1 MRSACCE
8 RHNTKRNPVNPDIH
22 MELWTFGEQNRNGW
36 SLGGYARI
44 ERCAILSLQRVLRPT
59 GFRGLASQVKRHG
72 NAKGTKGW
80 TANLRHGRV
89 KTGWQH
95 GFGRCAWLHRVA
107 FICSSRSLQAFAASA
122 AGPAR
127 ILTKVAKEC
136 SVEAVTVFTDRAEIT
151 RAIEVDADEEG
162 LFDIVVTSLTDLVV
176 ADSLRYDHVCVG
188 VA

>member
-80 TANLRHGRV
+80 TANPFIMEESKQDGNTVLGGARGCIALPSSV
-89 KTGWQH
+89 
-95 GFGRCAWLHRVA
+95 HRVH
-107 FICSSRSLQAFAASA
+107 CKLLQRVQRVPLES
-122 AGPAR
+122 
-127 ILTKVAKEC
+127 
-136 SVEAVTVFTDRAEIT
+136 
-151 RAIEVDADEEG
+151 
-162 LFDIVVTSLTDLVV
+162 
-176 ADSLRYDHVCVG
+176 
-188 VA
+188 